1 MSLSKLAV
9 NSKNLSSLTS
19 ELNAGTYFGSNKDD
33 AFDKN
38 NKNSMAALSELVDV
52 AKDWSSEI
60 ANALGYRAP
69 MYTIG
74 EIPSELSED
83 IAKWVPGELGGAVR
97 AVSNIFEANEQD
109 GVIIDGIGDFS
120 GKFDMELPKNSMLYR
135 ASGITDQ
142 RVRTPS
148 ICKMRVYVSN
158 HLSNDLLGTALNQI
172 SALDPTGLLG
182 GVANNI
188 LYENGSTRAQNALY
202 KLRWIQENGKPFKVY
217 TPHCVFERM
226 IIKDI
231 EITTDETLMDTLCAD
246 ITFTELLMYAPLSSI
261 ANVAKRESVVNP
273 ESKTWFG
280 KAKDWIAK

>member
-9 NSKNLSSLTS
+9 NNKKLSSLTS
-19 ELNAGTYFGSNKDD
+19 ELNSGTLLASNNDD

-38 NKNSMAALSELVDV
+38 KSNSMANLSEIVDV
-52 AKDWSSEI
+52 AKDWANEI
-60 ANALGYRAP
+60 SNALGYRAP

-74 EIPSELSED
+74 EIPAELAED
-83 IAKWVPGELGGAVR
+83 LSRWVPSELGGVVR
-97 AVSNIFEANEQD
+97 AVGDAISGNEQD

-135 ASGITDQ
+135 SSGITDQ
-142 RVRTPS
+142 RVRTPAV
-148 ICKMRVYVSN
+148 CKMRVYVSN
-158 HLSNDLLGTALNQI
+158 HLSNDLVGAALNQVK
-172 SALDPTGLLG
+172 ALDPTGLLG
-182 GVANNI
+182 TVANNL

-231 EITTDETLMDTLCAD
+231 EIVTDETLMDTLCAD

-273 ESKTWFG
+273 ESKSWFG
-280 KAKDWIAK
+280 KAKDWIF